1 MKKISILL
9 AGALL
14 LCGCQR
20 ALIQPD
26 SVKAIYV
33 QADFETE
40 RTPVSGSLQ
49 DDLLEVRSSLSFA
62 SADEE
67 ETPEGVRIDVEEEG
81 GTLSFYCGD
90 DAMIGV
96 RGRGPDEG
104 SVRIAQDEE
113 AAETLRDLLQGCNE
127 AYFRP
132 ELTAAVS
139 SRDEEAIVVT
149 AAEDSGEIKA
159 GASVRFT
166 LDAHVQE
173 HLDEELQE
181 GAEILIVY
189 DPDSYDAQ
197 TQQIGK
203 VLVITDAE
211 KENASHGC
219 SYGEASDC

>member
-49 DDLLEVRSSLSFA
+49 DDLLEVLSSLSFA
-62 SADEE
+62 SAEEE
-67 ETPEGVRIDVEEEG
+67 ETPEGVRIDVEEED

-96 RGRGPDEG
+96 RGPDEG
-104 SVRIAQDEE
+104 S
-113 AAETLRDLLQGCNE
+113 
-127 AYFRP
+127 
-132 ELTAAVS
+132 
-139 SRDEEAIVVT
+139 
-149 AAEDSGEIKA
+149 
-159 GASVRFT
+159 
-166 LDAHVQE
+166 
-173 HLDEELQE
+173 
-181 GAEILIVY
+181 
-189 DPDSYDAQ
+189 
-197 TQQIGK
+197 
-203 VLVITDAE
+203 
-211 KENASHGC
+211 ASHRTKRLPKRCAICCRNAMKPISALSSPLLSQAGMKKR
-219 SYGEASDC
+219 SS

>member
-49 DDLLEVRSSLSFA
+49 DDLLDVLSSLSFA
-62 SADEE
+62 SAEE
-67 ETPEGVRIDVEEEG
+67 ED

-96 RGRGPDEG
+96 RGPDEG

-113 AAETLRDLLQGCNE
+113 AAETLRDLLQECNE
-127 AYFRP
+127 AYFRS

>member
-9 AGALL
+9 TGALL

-49 DDLLEVRSSLSFA
+49 DDLLEVLSSLSFA
-62 SADEE
+62 SAEEE
-67 ETPEGVRIDVEEEG
+67 ETPEGVRIDVEEED

-96 RGRGPDEG
+96 RGPDEG

-113 AAETLRDLLQGCNE
+113 AAETLRDLLQECNE
-127 AYFRP
+127 AYFRS

>member
-1 MKKISILL
+1 MS
-9 AGALL
+9 GA
-14 LCGCQR
+14 
-20 ALIQPD
+20 
-26 SVKAIYV
+26 
-33 QADFETE
+33 
-40 RTPVSGSLQ
+40 
-49 DDLLEVRSSLSFA
+49 
-62 SADEE
+62 
-67 ETPEGVRIDVEEEG
+67 
-81 GTLSFYCGD
+81 
-90 DAMIGV
+90 
-96 RGRGPDEG
+96 RGPDEG
-104 SVRIAQDEE
+104 SGRIAQDEE
-113 AAETLRDLLQGCNE
+113 AAETLRVLLQDCIE

-181 GAEILIVY
+181 GAELLIVY

-197 TQQIGK
+197 TQLIGK

-211 KENASHGC
+211 KITLPMAAAMEKPQIADQIDVRSK
-219 SYGEASDC
+219 

>member
-49 DDLLEVRSSLSFA
+49 DDLLEVLSSLSFA
-62 SADEE
+62 SAEAE
-67 ETPEGVRIDVEEEG
+67 ETPEGVRIDVEEED

-96 RGRGPDEG
+96 RGPDE
-104 SVRIAQDEE
+104 
-113 AAETLRDLLQGCNE
+113 
-127 AYFRP
+127 
-132 ELTAAVS
+132 
-139 SRDEEAIVVT
+139 
-149 AAEDSGEIKA
+149 
-159 GASVRFT
+159 
-166 LDAHVQE
+166 
-173 HLDEELQE
+173 
-181 GAEILIVY
+181 
-189 DPDSYDAQ
+189 DPS
-197 TQQIGK
+197 
-203 VLVITDAE
+203 
-211 KENASHGC
+211 ASHRTKRLPKRCAICCRNAMKPISVPSSPLLSQAGMKKQ
-219 SYGEASDC
+219 SS